1 MKAYLLPLAATL
13 GALGSF
19 AAMLT
24 TQAAQ
29 PCCTNPGIT
38 RQIQQME
45 HQSRLREWSQGLGID
60 LSGTGVGTTITKAAI
75 GSTVV
80 AMPEGAAGSV
90 KADTW
95 ADRDVR
101 HKHDGKHD

>member
-1 MKAYLLPLAATL
+1 MKAYLLPLATTL
-13 GALGSF
+13 GAVGSF

-29 PCCTNPGIT
+29 PCCTNPEMT
-38 RQIQQME
+38 WQIQQME

-60 LSGTGVGTTITKAAI
+60 LSAAGTTITKAET

-80 AMPEGAAGSV
+80 AKPEEAAGTV
-90 KADTW
+90 KADTR
-95 ADRDVR
+95 ADRVVR

>member
-13 GALGSF
+13 GAVGSF

-29 PCCTNPGIT
+29 PCCTNPET
-38 RQIQQME
+38 TWQIQQME

-60 LSGTGVGTTITKAAI
+60 LSGASTTIAKTET
-75 GSTVV
+75 GSVV
-80 AMPEGAAGSV
+80 AKPEGAAGPV
-90 KADTW
+90 KADTR
-95 ADRDVR
+95 ADRVVR
-101 HKHDGKHD
+101 HMHDDKHD